1 MPMSTS
7 RNTAATLALLARLS
21 VPFLAA
27 SGGAMVQGCIFGSPG
42 PSNVAVG
49 KLYVSGESQYD
60 QFFSELYQVQLPMGQ
75 ATDREA
81 NNRARVANLLG
92 IPPDSRAEQI
102 ADAVDQRAIAFGKAG
117 LTLKVQAS
125 GLDAGGTPSAELL
138 VSGTPPKPADQGL
151 VTALAQSLKDDA
163 GLIADLRRDRPRIEQ
178 LKPMADALEPGI
190 DVTFRKGG
198 APKKSE
204 VRKNVQDAQRLVPLM
219 AQRSGELEHRAAEF
233 IQRIQKVLGAAPS
246 TVAPPAPTPPP
257 VEPAA
262 PATPKK
268 AGAKATGA
276 KAAPGASRG
285 DAAPPKP
292 KAARPEP
299 PESEEPKEPKAAK
312 PKAAKPAA
320 DDFEP

>member
-7 RNTAATLALLARLS
+7 RNTAATLSLIARLS

-27 SGGAMVQGCIFGSPG
+27 SGGAFAQGCIFGSPG

-81 NNRARVANLLG
+81 NNRARVANALSV
-92 IPPDSRAEQI
+92 PPDSPSEQI
-102 ADAVDQRAIAFGKAG
+102 ADALDQRALALGKAG
-117 LTLKVQAS
+117 LTLKVQAA

-138 VSGTPPKPADQGL
+138 VSGTPPKPGDQAL
-151 VTALAQSLKDDA
+151 ITALTLSLKDDA
-163 GLIADLRRDRPRIEQ
+163 ALIADLRRDRPRIEQ

-198 APKKSE
+198 APKKAE
-204 VRKNVQDAQRLVPLM
+204 VRKNVEDAQRLVPLM
-219 AQRSGELEHRAAEF
+219 AQRSGELDHRAVEF
-233 IQRIQKVLGAAPS
+233 IQKVQKVVGAAPS
-246 TVAPPAPTPPP
+246 AVAAPTPPP
-257 VEPAA
+257 AAPVEPAA
-262 PATPKK
+262 AATPKK
-268 AGAKATGA
+268 AGAKA
-276 KAAPGASRG
+276 ASSG
-285 DAAPPKP
+285 GSHGEAAPPKP
-292 KAARPEP
+292 KAVHAEP
-299 PESEEPKEPKAAK
+299 AESDEPKEPKPAA
-312 PKAAKPAA
+312 PKAAKPPA